1 MNLLIKS
8 YFIFQFYLIIPG
20 CQSQC
25 GPWSDDAVED
35 CDEFEEE
42 LKQVSVKEVLK
53 PLPKFTVS
61 KFINLKNSYLIS
73 LIFFFQASTIT
84 EKDHFHGHTVT
95 PQ

>member
-1 MNLLIKS
+1 MNLLIIVS

-61 KFINLKNSYLIS
+61 KLKIR
-73 LIFFFQASTIT
+73 T
-84 EKDHFHGHTVT
+84 
-95 PQ
+95 